1 MMGRGGLKRL
11 AAALDLEVGRAVLQG
26 ARLVEDRAKGLIFE
40 GSVSGKG
47 HVASRP
53 GEAPNNNLGDLVRG
67 ISHDQTGATSAVV
80 ISQSQAALSLEVG
93 TSRMAAR
100 PYMGPAAMMEADGI
114 SKLVAG
120 AVGRAAAKAQTN

>member
-1 MMGRGGLKRL
+1 MGRGGLKRL
-11 AAALDLEVGRAVLQG
+11 VAATDAEVGKAVLQG
-26 ARLVEDRAKGLIFE
+26 ARLVEDRAKGLIVE

-67 ISHDQTGATSAVV
+67 ITHDQTGPTSSVV
-80 ISQSQAALSLEVG
+80 VSQSQAALSLEVG

-100 PYMGPAAMMEADGI
+100 PYMGPAAVMEADAI
-114 SKLVAG
+114 SKLIAG
-120 AVGRAAAKAQTN
+120 AVGRAASKAQIN

>member
-1 MMGRGGLKRL
+1 MGRGGLKRL
-11 AAALDLEVGRAVLQG
+11 AAAMEAEVGKAVLQG
-26 ARLVEDRAKGLIFE
+26 ARLVEDRAKGLITE
-40 GSVSGKG
+40 GSASGKG

-67 ISHDQTGATSAVV
+67 ITHDQTGPTSSVV
-80 ISQSQAALSLEVG
+80 VSQSQAALSLQVG

-100 PYMGPAAMMEADGI
+100 PYMGPAAMMEAGAI

-120 AVGRAAAKAQTN
+120 AVGRAAAKAQTD